1 MTTPEQRPTRA
12 REGFP
17 PGVPCWI
24 DTERADPKAAA
35 AFYGGL
41 FGWRFEERGTTDDG
55 ARYLVATLHGS
66 DVAAIAAARPGA
78 SPSPMW
84 NTYVGVAS
92 ADAAVARV
100 RDAGGTVIAEPF
112 ELSSA
117 GRMAVCA
124 DPSGVTFRVWQPR
137 AIKGAQAVNEPGS
150 WNFSEL
156 NTDDPDGAR
165 RFYGAVF
172 GWEFDEVDLGPST
185 GIMVR
190 LPGYADFLEQFDP
203 GIRQR
208 HNDFGAPPG
217 YSECV
222 AWILPL
228 SGEGASPNWSVTF
241 AVDDTDAV
249 AARSRALGGTPLVEP
264 QDIGPVRSAVIRDPH
279 GAVFTASSFDPGS

>member
-1 MTTPEQRPTRA
+1 MTTSEGQPVRE

-24 DTERADPKAAA
+24 DTDQPDPEAAA

-41 FGWRFEERGTTDDG
+41 FGWRFTERMPPDAG
-55 ARYLVATLHGS
+55 ASYRVAALNGK
-66 DVAAIAAARPGA
+66 DVAAIGSARQGS
-78 SPSPMW
+78 SPTPEW
-84 NTYVGVAS
+84 NTYIGVVS
-92 ADAAVARV
+92 ADEAIARV

-112 ELSSA
+112 ELSTA

-124 DPSGVTFRVWQPR
+124 DPSGAAFRLWQPGTL
-137 AIKGAQAVNEPGS
+137 KGAQAVNQPGT

-156 NTDDPDGAR
+156 NTNDPDGAK

-172 GWEFDEVDLGPST
+172 GWEADEVDFGSIT
-185 GIMVR
+185 GVMVR

-208 HNDFGAPPG
+208 HADFGAPPG
-217 YSECV
+217 FSECV

-228 SGEGASPNWSVTF
+228 RGDDTSRHWRVTF

-249 AARSRALGGTPLVEP
+249 AARSRELGGTLLVEP
-264 QDIGPVRSAVIRDPH
+264 YDIPPVRSAVIRDPQ
-279 GAVFTASSFDPGS
+279 GATFTANSFNPG